1 MTSSKR
7 PLLFLGLRSS
17 IVGLLGALYSFPAGY
32 LSDRL
37 GARRSLLIFNGLAMV
52 GFLVVIVIPAWEAV
66 IAGAFFFL
74 CWTALSLP
82 ATMSLVSDVLPKDQR
97 TMGVS
102 MHSLGADDGAPA
114 A

>member
-52 GFLVVIVIPAWEAV
+52 GFLGTTTPLQLGQCSPQPAPDPVA
-66 IAGAFFFL
+66 
-74 CWTALSLP
+74 
-82 ATMSLVSDVLPKDQR
+82 R
-97 TMGVS
+97 T
-102 MHSLGADDGAPA
+102 
-114 A
+114 